1 MPKPTERSI
10 EKTREDLARWL
21 AGRMPHARE
30 IDILSLGGP
39 EETGFSSD
47 TLLFDFT
54 WTENGARRVE
64 PVVVRLEPSGF
75 PVFPS
80 YEIAWQYKL
89 MGGLGRVGVPTPRML
104 WLEEDT
110 VHLGARFYVMA
121 RVEGRIPPDR
131 PPYHMDG
138 WLLQATPSERAAL
151 WRSGVEAMA
160 RVHAA
165 DWRALG
171 FGFLDRPEFGKTGI
185 DQQLGYYERYLSW
198 ALGADRHPVCEH
210 AIEWLR
216 THQPAEEPLR
226 LCWGDARIGNMIF
239 RDGRCVAVLD
249 WEMATLGNPEQDFAW
264 AFFLDR
270 HHSEGVGVPRLEGF
284 PSREATL
291 ARYEEKSG
299 LKVEHLHYYEVFAAV
314 RFGVIMMRIGQQLN
328 HYGLIP
334 DESDFEVNNIVTRLL
349 AKLLENGE
357 R

>member
-10 EKTREDLARWL
+10 EKTRDDLARWL
-21 AGRMPHARE
+21 AGRIPDARDIE
-30 IDILSLGGP
+30 IRSLGGP

-89 MGGLGRVGVPTPRML
+89 MDGLRGVGVPTPRML
-104 WLEEDT
+104 WLEEDPSC
-110 VHLGARFYVMA
+110 LGARFYVME

-138 WLLQATPSERAAL
+138 WMLQAAPAERASL
-151 WRSGVEAMA
+151 WRSGIEAMA
-160 RVHAA
+160 CVHRA

-185 DQQLGYYERYLSW
+185 DQQLGYYERYLAW
-198 ALGADRHPVCEH
+198 ALGSDRHSTCER
-210 AIEWLR
+210 AMKWLR
-216 THQPAEEPLR
+216 ANQPSEEPVR

-239 RDGRCVAVLD
+239 RDGKCVAVLD
-249 WEMATLGNPEQDFAW
+249 WEMATLGNPAEDLAW
-264 AFFLDR
+264 YMYLDR
-270 HHSEGVGVPRLEGF
+270 HHCEGIGVPRLEGF
-284 PSREATL
+284 PSREETVAQWENLTGLDGRSTL
-291 ARYEEKSG
+291 D
-299 LKVEHLHYYEVFAAV
+299 YYEIFAGLRFAAIMV
-314 RFGVIMMRIGQQLN
+314 RVVRHMK
-328 HYGLIP
+328 HY
-334 DESDFEVNNIVTRLL
+334 EVLPADSNFDIDNPASQLL
-349 AKLLENGE
+349 AKILP
-357 R
+357 